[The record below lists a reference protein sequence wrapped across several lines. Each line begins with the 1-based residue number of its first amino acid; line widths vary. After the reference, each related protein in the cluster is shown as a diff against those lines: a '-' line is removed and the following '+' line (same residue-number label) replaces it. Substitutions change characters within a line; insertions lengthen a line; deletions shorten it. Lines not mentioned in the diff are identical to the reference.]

1 MPVSAAP
8 MANVVT
14 IVTIKT
20 KEEALVP
27 RFSNSATAGLA
38 RMSASVKARPSAA
51 PIVACVINL
60 MTPVAESRLGTLFGD
75 FFARMELPSIGMQ
88 NARGGRGFH
97 SMKDF
102 STAASSGVHAQF
114 ERMNV
119 VNTGM
124 FAMGKVVFLY
134 RSLAYRNAAADMLR
148 KARKLPRGA
157 ERSAA
162 RRYATA
168 LRDLAQTEAWLEGRV
183 ADEPRPMLRL
193 KVVAS
198 R

>member
-1 MPVSAAP
+1 M
-8 MANVVT
+8 
-14 IVTIKT
+14 
-20 KEEALVP
+20 
-27 RFSNSATAGLA
+27 
-38 RMSASVKARPSAA
+38 
-51 PIVACVINL
+51 
-60 MTPVAESRLGTLFGD
+60 GTFD
-75 FFARMELPSIGMQ
+75 
-88 NARGGRGFH
+88 
-97 SMKDF
+97 
-102 STAASSGVHAQF
+102 
-114 ERMNV
+114 
-119 VNTGM
+119 
-124 FAMGKVVFLY
+124 MGKVVFLY

-183 ADEPRPMLRL
+183 ADEPRPMPRL